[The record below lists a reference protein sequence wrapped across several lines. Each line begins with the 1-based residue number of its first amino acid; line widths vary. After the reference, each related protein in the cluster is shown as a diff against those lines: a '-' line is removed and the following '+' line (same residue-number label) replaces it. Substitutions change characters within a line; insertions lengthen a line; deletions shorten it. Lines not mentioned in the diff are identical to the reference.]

1 MTAVVCFAWSILIIV
16 NFHSDFQKYIKSV
29 GETDTVSE
37 TDTNETFQQAHAWLI
52 QVMLFV
58 MPVLIAEICLII
70 AVHCKLKQQYAGFE
84 IHFKVFNRY
93 TLTLLLVFVPQTVVM
108 FFVMINKL
116 ILNENKLSRTAKD
129 FTISTEVFL
138 VGVLIII
145 RLSEPLVWHS
155 LRETV
160 FYFLGLKQ

>member
-1 MTAVVCFAWSILIIV
+1 MCFAWSILIIV

-70 AVHCKLKQQYAGFE
+70 AVHCKLKQ
-84 IHFKVFNRY
+84 
-93 TLTLLLVFVPQTVVM
+93 
-108 FFVMINKL
+108 
-116 ILNENKLSRTAKD
+116 
-129 FTISTEVFL
+129 
-138 VGVLIII
+138 
-145 RLSEPLVWHS
+145 
-155 LRETV
+155 
-160 FYFLGLKQ
+160 